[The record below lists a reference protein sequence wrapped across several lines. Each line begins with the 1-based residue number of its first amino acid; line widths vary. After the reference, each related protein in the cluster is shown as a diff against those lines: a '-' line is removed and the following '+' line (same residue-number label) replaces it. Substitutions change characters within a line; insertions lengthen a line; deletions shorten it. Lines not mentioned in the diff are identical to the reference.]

1 MERIKVCRECR
12 HIFTTSVNSQ
22 MFCSAECR
30 QKAYRKKKAMPR
42 ARCPVCGRIFSIT
55 DSRKKYC
62 SAACRLGLDDNKP
75 RSGKCGIQEKALVNT
90 CLSLDEIAKLAR
102 EAGMTYGEYVAKNG
116 LR

>member
-55 DSRKKYC
+55 DTRKKYC
-62 SAACRLGLDDNKP
+62 SAACRVGLDDNKP
-75 RSGKCGIQEKALVNT
+75 QSGKSGIQGKVLVNT

>member
-55 DSRKKYC
+55 DTRKKYC
-62 SAACRLGLDDNKP
+62 SAACRLGLDDNKSQ
-75 RSGKCGIQEKALVNT
+75 RSMWANQERQLVNT